1 MKSLWIV
8 AAALVLVSCAR
19 TSPVQIAAEL
29 TKLDSQ
35 WSLDAGT
42 KDAAK
47 VASYYAP
54 GAFAYPPGEKIAAG
68 HDAAQEVWARYFAD
82 TTFTIAWT
90 TTEAGGAKSGDM
102 GYTAGTYVDS
112 FRDSTGAVVR
122 ETGKYFCL
130 WAKQPDGSWK
140 AIHDIWNAD

>member
-8 AAALVLVSCAR
+8 VVALVAVSCAR
-19 TSPVQIAAEL
+19 TSSVQVAAEL
-29 TKLDSQ
+29 TKLDNQ

-54 GAFAYPPGEKIAAG
+54 GAFAYPPGEALAAG
-68 HDAAQEVWARYFAD
+68 QGAAQDVWARYFAD
-82 TTFTIAWT
+82 SSFTIAWT
-90 TTEAGGAKSGDM
+90 TTEAGGAKSGDL
-102 GYTAGTYVDS
+102 GYTAGTYKDS
-112 FRDSTGAVVR
+112 YRDSTGALVS
-122 ETGKYFCL
+122 ETGKYVCV
-130 WAKQPDGSWK
+130 WQKQADGSWK